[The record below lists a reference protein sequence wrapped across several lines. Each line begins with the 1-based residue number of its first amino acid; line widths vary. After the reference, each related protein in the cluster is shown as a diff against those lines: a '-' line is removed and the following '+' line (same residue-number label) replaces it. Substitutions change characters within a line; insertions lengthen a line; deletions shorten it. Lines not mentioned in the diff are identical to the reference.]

1 MPETFLNVQEFAYE
15 MAGAISPSKILDP
28 KRCPAPL
35 PTSGCLKK
43 ATVEKWEAGVRIGKG
58 KFSLSAPAPA
68 PSATGGHEARNVL
81 NETMA
86 TVSTA
91 AVRKTLRWGTPAGTT
106 GATQP
111 AKGVYPRRSGLQA
124 LT

>member
-1 MPETFLNVQEFAYE
+1 MPETFLSVQKFAYE

-28 KRCPAPL
+28 RRCPAPL

-43 ATVEKWEAGVRIGKG
+43 ATAQKWEAGARHGKG
-58 KFSLSAPAPA
+58 NFTSQSASGSL
-68 PSATGGHEARNVL
+68 EARNVL

-91 AVRKTLRWGTPAGTT
+91 AVRKVLRWGTP
-106 GATQP
+106 
-111 AKGVYPRRSGLQA
+111 SGCSGSA
-124 LT
+124 LVCMRCNRDCTDLVCRHQR